1 MSRGRSGNTR
11 EADLDKK
18 MRSLEHFR
26 SLRLKPRGWPV
37 LRLDGR
43 AFHRFT
49 AQRFEKPFDTAFR
62 DLMVATAR
70 ELVEQLQARYA
81 YTMSDEI
88 SLLLPRDWDFFN
100 RRVEKIVSVTAGMAS
115 AAFTRACGEAAHFDC
130 RIWQGATVAN
140 VSDYFIWRQMDAER
154 NALHGWCYWTLRK
167 DGMSVTEAT
176 AALDTADANRQRA
189 ILADYGIV
197 FADLPAWQRRGV
209 GLYWEAYEKPGFD
222 PKAGREVIAVRHR
235 VRVDDD
241 LPAGEDY
248 ARLVRR
254 VAEAGPGAPGS
265 ALERYILHVDMDAF
279 FAAVEQHR
287 RPELKGR
294 PVIVGGRGDPNSR
307 GVVSAA
313 SYEARRFGVRSG
325 MPLAQA
331 YRACPEAVFL
341 PVDFAAYA
349 RVSRRVLA
357 ILRAYSPRIEQVGL
371 DEAFLDVTHAEVRP
385 EEIAR
390 AIKKQVREETGLT
403 CSVGV
408 APNKLLAK
416 IASGMDK
423 PDGLTVITRKDV
435 ERRVW
440 PLPVRI
446 VWGIGPRTE
455 ERLAAIGVR
464 SIGDLAAI
472 AREDLAARFGEAHGG
487 YFFDAARGIDDSA
500 VRTHRERK
508 SLGHETT
515 FERDLTDPA
524 ELRRVLG
531 RLADTVSAEAR
542 ERGLRG
548 RTISVKLRYGD
559 FETVTRRTTLS
570 RPVAGAVA
578 LRRAAF
584 DCFERIPLD
593 RPVRLL
599 GVRLGNLE
607 RHWL

>member
-1 MSRGRSGNTR
+1 MKET
-11 EADLDKK
+11 DLDKR

-62 DLMVATAR
+62 DIMVATAR

-88 SLLLPRDWDFFN
+88 SLLLPLDWDFFS

-115 AAFTRACGEAAHFDC
+115 ATFTQTCGEAAHFDC
-130 RIWQGATVAN
+130 RIWQGATIGDVT
-140 VSDYFIWRQMDAER
+140 DYFLWRQTEAER

-167 DGMSVTEAT
+167 DGMGVAEAT
-176 AALDTADANRQRA
+176 TALDTADADRQQA
-189 ILADYGIV
+189 LLAEHGIV
-197 FADLPAWQRRGV
+197 FADLPAWQRRGI
-209 GLYWEAYEKPGFD
+209 GLYWESYEKPGFD
-222 PKAGREVIAVRHR
+222 PKARREVIAMRHR

-241 LPAGEDY
+241 LPAAEDY

-254 VAEAGPGAPGS
+254 VAKAGPGAAS
-265 ALERYILHVDMDAF
+265 TALERHILHVDMDAF
-279 FAAVEQHR
+279 FAAVEQRR

-294 PVIVGGRGDPNSR
+294 PVIVGGRGDPESR
-307 GVVSAA
+307 AVVSAA

-341 PVDFAAYA
+341 PVDFEAYA
-349 RVSRRVLA
+349 TVSQRVLA
-357 ILRAYSPRIEQVGL
+357 ILHAYSPRIDPVGL

-385 EEIAR
+385 ENIAR
-390 AIKKQVREETGLT
+390 AIKERVQEETGLT
-403 CSVGV
+403 CSVGI

-416 IASGMDK
+416 IASGLDK
-423 PDGLTVITRKDV
+423 PDGLTVIARMDV
-435 ERRVW
+435 ERRIW
-440 PLPVRI
+440 PLPVSVI
-446 VWGIGPRTE
+446 WGIGPRTE

-472 AREDLAARFGEAHGG
+472 PREDLVARFGRAHGD
-487 YFFDAARGIDDSA
+487 YFFEAARGIDDSA
-500 VRTHRERK
+500 VRRHRERK

-515 FERDLTDPA
+515 FERDLDDLA

-531 RLADTVSAEAR
+531 RLADMVSAEAR
-542 ERGLRG
+542 ERGVCG
-548 RTISVKLRYGD
+548 RTITVKLRYAD
-559 FETVTRRTTLS
+559 FETVTRRTTLP
-570 RPVAGAVA
+570 RPVAGAAA
-578 LRRAAF
+578 LRRAALE
-584 DCFERIPLD
+584 CFERIPVD

-599 GVRLGNLE
+599 GVRLSNLE
-607 RHWL
+607 RR